1 MDTLIAKIVL
11 RLLSQLSSALQAV
24 KVSNVIEMNF
34 RYNLDDLERVTY
46 IAVRGEV
53 INIER
58 KSTTTSVIVQEG
70 SSNVPY
76 PLDSDLIEF
85 GTAIDDG
92 DLNRA
97 LDYLESLPKN
107 HQGAA
112 TMWKSLAKISLEREN
127 AIHIAIHA
135 AIGDFAKVLQNLN
148 KVLN

>member
-1 MDTLIAKIVL
+1 
-11 RLLSQLSSALQAV
+11 
-24 KVSNVIEMNF
+24 MNF

-112 TMWKSLAKISLEREN
+112 TMRKSLAKFSLEREN